1 MLVYGDID
9 IIYVTTLKK
18 VPLDNNNN
26 NSLDSTPTHNHEESN
41 KKVSSPAFIPAGK
54 VHPNDYPV
62 LGSAN
67 KATSSHMTV
76 KQFLLAIKE
85 LAIRLYTHLIEA
97 KTGTVYECLPQQQKE
112 EVTRSVLDIFMLKRI
127 VPIADQL
134 GLIPWEL
141 MILDQSLT
149 TIHSSPNVSSDL
161 VNHIHV
167 TISWY
172 THYSHIIQ
180 ISSNNSNSNN
190 NNNHG
195 SNNGNGIGFSTSSYL
210 NLNSNTGIN
219 GVNTPPTNER
229 IKSLKSQSYSNAY
242 SPVNQNYQSPHQLK
256 SSSLSQ
262 YSTVYSSPQQF
273 SSSSSQVYS
282 SPGTLHQQ
290 HFKGISYKEISKF
303 YHDYGIVPYLLKEP
317 QLFK

>member
-1 MLVYGDID
+1 MS
-9 IIYVTTLKK
+9 KK
-18 VPLDNNNN
+18 SS
-26 NSLDSTPTHNHEESN
+26 NSRN
-41 KKVSSPAFIPAGK
+41 
-54 VHPNDYPV
+54 
-62 LGSAN
+62 
-67 KATSSHMTV
+67 
-76 KQFLLAIKE
+76 
-85 LAIRLYTHLIEA
+85 
-97 KTGTVYECLPQQQKE
+97 
-112 EVTRSVLDIFMLKRI
+112 
-127 VPIADQL
+127 
-134 GLIPWEL
+134 
-141 MILDQSLT
+141 
-149 TIHSSPNVSSDL
+149 
-161 VNHIHV
+161 
-167 TISWY
+167 
-172 THYSHIIQ
+172 
-180 ISSNNSNSNN
+180 NNSNSNN

-317 QLFK
+317 QLFNIFKEVFLWARSNLELLLIALPEDIRNHLTTQQEYQATPLLKMKYPKKHIIGFGSFIILFCSVATQAFKELPSEKRLNRLFQWSAQSGGSYLMQQKLNSNTH